1 VLVGHFVHID
11 LKALRRELGDQQ
23 HDLSNPAIDTARAHR
38 WILQNG
44 LWQEDLVQQM
54 ENVSLEALAKVYN
67 LDFHEAHHA
76 LEDAFVTARL
86 WQKLLAKLEA
96 MQIAN
101 LGDLL
106 RIAKV

>member
-1 VLVGHFVHID
+1 
-11 LKALRRELGDQQ
+11 
-23 HDLSNPAIDTARAHR
+23 
-38 WILQNG
+38 
-44 LWQEDLVQQM
+44 M
-54 ENVSLEALAKVYN
+54 YN

-86 WQKLLAKLEA
+86 WQKLLAKLET
-96 MQIAN
+96 MQIAY

>member
-1 VLVGHFVHID
+1 MLVGNFVHID
-11 LKALRRELGDQQ
+11 LKALRKELGYQQ
-23 HDLSNPAIDTARAHR
+23 HELSTPAIDTARVHP
-38 WILQNG
+38 WILQSG
-44 LWQEDLVQQM
+44 PWREDLVQQV
-54 ENVSLEALAKVYN
+54 ENVSLARLAKVYD

-96 MQIAN
+96 MKIAN
-101 LGDLL
+101 LEDLL